1 MQITKKGYVRR
12 FVKLFIKKTGLN
24 YDYAKINA
32 EYFAEDENCFY
43 SESILS
49 DVMIALLTIRVRS
62 LKWYIQINIW
72 KIKY

>member
-1 MQITKKGYVRR
+1 MKITKKGYVRR

-49 DVMIALLTIRVRS
+49 DVNDCITDHMR
-62 LKWYIQINIW
+62 
-72 KIKY
+72 